1 MRRQGQIEK
10 RSEESWQLRWY
21 VSTDANGKRRYASKT
36 ITGKK
41 RDAEKALREV
51 LQQHDRGVRVAPT
64 TIRLDAYLD
73 DWLADVAPLKRR
85 AGTVAHYR
93 EMLRRYVRPAL
104 GAHRLDQLSPRDV
117 QRLVADLERD
127 GMPKGATQIEVRRG
141 KRRKPG
147 PLSPQTIRY
156 AHAVLSAA
164 LEQAVRSQLIASN
177 PARGV
182 ELPKRATDRR
192 MRALTIDEAAR
203 LRAAASGDRLEA
215 LFLLLIGTGLRPG
228 EALALRWTDLDLD
241 AGRLRV
247 ERSLGR
253 RRKGEP
259 WRFEAPKTAGSRRT
273 VPLPATIVRALRA
286 NRAAQ
291 AVERLAAGA
300 CYGDLDLAFAT
311 PLGGPLAGGTIV
323 RRHFKPMLTRAGLPA
338 TVRLYDLRHSAATHM
353 LAGGASVRAVADR
366 LGHASAK
373 MTLDVY
379 AHALPAQIDE
389 TTAIL
394 ERALGGD

>member
-1 MRRQGQIEK
+1 MSMRRQGQIAK
-10 RSEESWQLRWY
+10 RGEQSWQLRWY
-21 VSTDANGKRRYASKT
+21 VSTNPTGKRRYASRT
-36 ITGKK
+36 VTGTK
-41 RDAEKALREV
+41 RDAERALRVV

-73 DWLADVAPLKRR
+73 HWLADVAPLRRR

-93 EMLRRYVRPAL
+93 EMLARYVRPTL

-127 GMPKGATQIEVRRG
+127 GMPTQPAAKRG
-141 KRRKPG
+141 KRHQPG

-156 AHAVLSAA
+156 AIAVLSAA
-164 LEQAVRSQLIASN
+164 LEQAVRSQMIASN

-182 ELPKRATDRR
+182 ELPKRATQRR
-192 MRALTIDEAAR
+192 MRALTIDEAAK
-203 LRAAASGDRLEA
+203 LREAASGDRFEA

-228 EALALRWTDLDLD
+228 EALALRWADLDLD

-259 WRFEAPKTAGSRRT
+259 WRFEDPKTSGSRRT

-286 NRAAQ
+286 HRAAQ
-291 AVERLAAGA
+291 AEERLAAGSSYA
-300 CYGDLDLAFAT
+300 DLDLAFST
-311 PLGGPLAGGTIV
+311 PLGGPLDGRNV
-323 RRHFKPMLTRAGLPA
+323 VHRHFKPMLLRAGLPA